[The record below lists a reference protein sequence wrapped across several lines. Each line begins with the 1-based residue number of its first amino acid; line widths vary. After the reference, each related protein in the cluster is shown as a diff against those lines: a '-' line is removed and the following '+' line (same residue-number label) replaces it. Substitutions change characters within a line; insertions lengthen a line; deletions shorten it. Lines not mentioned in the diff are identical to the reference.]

1 MLILIGSPSIWRAF
15 LLAIGRVKMR
25 EVYQDIT
32 SESSYYP
39 NHVVMKIFENVSEGI
54 MVTDV
59 NKKILVVNPAF
70 EKVTGFKSEE
80 VVGKKPTILQ
90 SGVHDRAFYN
100 EMWKSI
106 QNYGVWQGEIWNR
119 RKTGENYPEWL
130 TIMSIKDEHGIVTNY
145 CGIFTDLSERKIVE
159 SELEK
164 RALTDSL
171 TEVNNRFAFLKKMNS
186 LLESSEAISDKVQ
199 HAVFFLDLDRFK
211 QVNDTLGHAT
221 GDLLLVEIAQRINN
235 LLNSKDLLA
244 RYGGDEFVITLTNIR
259 HPREAAKF
267 AERVNR
273 EIEKP
278 VLINNQEIFVST
290 SIGISIY
297 PHDGDT
303 TEELVNRADKAMYF
317 SKQNGRNGFSFYF
330 EELNINSK
338 RVVLLDS
345 ELRKAI
351 ENRDFTLS
359 FQPKVSTESNK
370 IVGLEALVRWE
381 SEKLG
386 FVSPAE
392 FIPYAEETGLIIP
405 ISEIVLEK
413 ACEDLAK
420 LKSAGYSKLLI
431 AFNVSSIHFQ
441 QQNFLESIQKILE
454 KNNTSAQNFEIEVT
468 ERTVMNSDSDT
479 IRKLVRLKQL
489 GFKLSI
495 DDFGTGYSSLS
506 YLVRFPLDYLKIDR
520 SFIQHIVSLDDKQA
534 VVDAIIQMAHR
545 LNMKVIAEGVESVQQ
560 LNILRKMGCDYIQG
574 YYYSKPVSMDGL
586 IEFLQLWEY
595 EHQGEIE

>member
-1 MLILIGSPSIWRAF
+1 
-15 LLAIGRVKMR
+15 MR
-25 EVYQDIT
+25 EVNNEIT
-32 SESSYYP
+32 KENSYYP
-39 NHVVMKIFENVSEGI
+39 DHVVMKIFENVSEGI

-59 NKKILVVNPAF
+59 DKKILVVNPAF
-70 EKVTGFKSEE
+70 EIVTGYKSDE

-90 SGVHDRAFYN
+90 SGVHERSFYN
-100 EMWKSI
+100 DMWKCI
-106 QNYGVWQGEIWNR
+106 YEHGVWQGEIWNR
-119 RKTGENYPEWL
+119 RKTGDIYPEWL
-130 TIMSIKDEHGIVTNY
+130 TIVQIKDNYGNVTNY

-171 TEVNNRFAFLKKMNS
+171 TEVNNRFAYLKKMNS
-186 LLESSEAISDKVQ
+186 LLESSSIISNQVQ

-211 QVNDTLGHAT
+211 QVNDTLGHTT
-221 GDLLLVEIAQRINN
+221 GDLLLVEIAQRIRD
-235 LLNSKDLLA
+235 LLEPKDILA
-244 RYGGDEFVITLTNIR
+244 RYGGDEFVITLTNIN

-267 AERVNR
+267 AEKVIR

-330 EELNINSK
+330 EDLNIDTR
-338 RVVLLDS
+338 RVIVLDS

-351 ENRDFTLS
+351 ENHDFTLYY
-359 FQPKVSTESNK
+359 QPKVNIELNK
-370 IVGLEALVRWE
+370 VVGLEALVRWNN
-381 SEKLG
+381 EKLG
-386 FVSPAE
+386 FVSPGE

-405 ISEIVLEK
+405 ISEIILEK

-420 LKSAGYSKLLI
+420 LRLAGYSKLSI
-431 AFNVSSIHFQ
+431 AINISSIHFQ
-441 QQNFLESIQKILE
+441 QQNFLDSIQKILE

-468 ERTVMNSDSDT
+468 ERTVMNSDEDT

-520 SFIQHIVSLDDKQA
+520 SFIQHIVTLDDKQA

-545 LNMKVIAEGVESVQQ
+545 LNMQVIAEGVESVQQ
-560 LNILRKMGCDYIQG
+560 LNLLQEMGCDYIQG
-574 YYYSKPVSMDGL
+574 YYYSKPVPMEGL

>member
-1 MLILIGSPSIWRAF
+1 
-15 LLAIGRVKMR
+15 MR

-32 SESSYYP
+32 SENSYYP

-70 EKVTGFKSEE
+70 EKVTGYKSKE
-80 VVGKKPTILQ
+80 VVGKNPTILQ
-90 SGVHDRAFYN
+90 SGVHERAFYN

-106 QNYGVWQGEIWNR
+106 QNHGVWQGEIWNR
-119 RKTGENYPEWL
+119 RKNGDIYPEWL

-171 TEVNNRFAFLKKMNS
+171 TEVNNRFAYLKKMNS
-186 LLESSEAISDKVQ
+186 LLESSEIISNKVQ

-211 QVNDTLGHAT
+211 QVNDTLGHTT
-221 GDLLLVEIAQRINN
+221 GDLLLVEIAQRIKR

-267 AERVNR
+267 AEQVIR

-278 VLINNQEIFVST
+278 VFINNQEIFVST

-303 TEELVNRADKAMYF
+303 TEDLVNRADKAMYF

-330 EELNINSK
+330 EDLNIDSK
-338 RVVLLDS
+338 RVIVLDS

-351 ENRDFTLS
+351 ENRDFTLN
-359 FQPKVSTESNK
+359 FQPKVSTQLNK

-386 FVSPAE
+386 SVSPAE

-420 LKSAGYSKLLI
+420 LRLAGYSKISI

-454 KNNTSAQNFEIEVT
+454 K
-468 ERTVMNSDSDT
+468 
-479 IRKLVRLKQL
+479 
-489 GFKLSI
+489 
-495 DDFGTGYSSLS
+495 
-506 YLVRFPLDYLKIDR
+506 
-520 SFIQHIVSLDDKQA
+520 
-534 VVDAIIQMAHR
+534 
-545 LNMKVIAEGVESVQQ
+545 
-560 LNILRKMGCDYIQG
+560 
-574 YYYSKPVSMDGL
+574 
-586 IEFLQLWEY
+586 
-595 EHQGEIE
+595 